1 MLHAILAVSL
11 IGGAFGY
18 LKKSI
23 GSVTYTT
30 STSAL
35 DGKRRQVAR
44 QKVTEVR
51 NPNTVSQIM
60 QRMKLAPAQRFFAAF
75 EKAAGSVQ
83 NNPLSH
89 SFEGYEYD
97 TKNRMRFMQLALQ
110 GDPKA
115 YIPKGYEGAAPGI
128 YQISEG
134 SLPNLPSGS
143 TDSSD
148 RVLCEVNEALTANHI
163 SVLTANGVELGDQIT
178 IVGLVSKVSGTY
190 EAQFARVI
198 VGVGNEWEFNGGIDL
213 EGVSLTEQG
222 INFANA
228 AGDVA
233 CAAFILSRGTSSAN
247 AKRSTAIMTL
257 APDYESLMSPEAM
270 QAAIDSYLNDITYN
284 SLNSDWYLNQGSSQ
298 AFNGEVAA
306 LDVMVSNGAGLDAD
320 DRFLIG
326 KQLTNGRIVTM
337 NVFTTDGTESSQ
349 AYTVSDNGKVKA
361 ATYPTGGESVPI
373 TGAQVL
379 AGITAAGYDAGATV
393 KFSEAVAAQGGF
405 TVES

>member
-1 MLHAILAVSL
+1 MATSL

-51 NPNTVSQIM
+51 NPNTVAQIM
-60 QRMKLAPAQRFFAAF
+60 QRMKLAPAQRFYAAF

-97 TKNRMRFMQLALQ
+97 AKNRMRFMQLALQ

-115 YIPKGYEGAAPGI
+115 YVPKGYEGAAPGI
-128 YQISEG
+128 YQVSEG
-134 SLPNLPSGS
+134 SLPSLPSGS
-143 TDSSD
+143 TDSNN
-148 RVLCEVNEALTANHI
+148 RVMCEVNVPMTTDNIAVL
-163 SVLTANGVELGDQIT
+163 SVNGVTVGDQIT
-178 IVGLVSKVSGTY
+178 LVGLVSKISGLY
-190 EAQFARVI
+190 EAEFARII
-198 VGVGNEWEFNGGIDL
+198 VREGANWEFTGGSDL
-213 EGVSLTEQG
+213 ESVILTEEG
-222 INFANA
+222 INFEGA

-233 CAAFILSRGTSSAN
+233 CAAFILSRGADTSS
-247 AKRSTAIMTL
+247 AKRSTAVMTI
-257 APDYESLMSPEAM
+257 APAFESLMSPEAM
-270 QAAIDSYLNDITYN
+270 QAAIDSYLNNTTYN
-284 SLNSDWYLNQGSSQ
+284 SLNSDWYLNQGTSQ
-298 AFNGEVAA
+298 AYNGEIAA
-306 LDVMVSNGAGLDAD
+306 VDVIATNGAGLEID

-326 KQLTNGRIVTM
+326 KQLRNGRIVTM
-337 NVFTTDGTESSQ
+337 NVFTRDGQANSQ
-349 AYTVSDNGKVKA
+349 AYLVSDTGVVSL
-361 ATYPTGGESVPI
+361 ATYPTGGESTPV

-379 AGITAAGYDAGATV
+379 AGITAAGLDAGTTVQFTEAIAT
-393 KFSEAVAAQGGF
+393 QGGF
-405 TVES
+405 TVNNG

>member
-1 MLHAILAVSL
+1 MATSL
-11 IGGAFGY
+11 VGGAFGM
-18 LKKSI
+18 LRRSI

-51 NPNTVSQIM
+51 NPNTVGQIM
-60 QRMKLAPAQRFFAAF
+60 QRMKLAPAQSFYAAF

-89 SFEGYEYD
+89 SFEGYEYNA
-97 TKNRMRFMQLALQ
+97 KNRMRFMQIALQ

-115 YIPKGYEGAAPGI
+115 YVPKGYEGAAPGI
-128 YQISEG
+128 YQVSEG
-134 SLPNLPSGS
+134 SLPSMPSGS
-143 TDSSD
+143 TESSET
-148 RVLCEVNEALTANHI
+148 VLCQVGTDLTTANI
-163 SVLTANGVELGDQIT
+163 NNLSDLGVDLGDQIT
-178 IVGLVSKVSGTY
+178 IVALAAKGTGSY

-198 VGVGNEWEFNGGIDL
+198 VGVGNQWELNGGADIED
-213 EGVSLTEQG
+213 VTLTADG
-222 INFANA
+222 IIFADA
-228 AGDVA
+228 AGPVA
-233 CAAFILSRGTSSAN
+233 CAAFIVSRGVSTNN
-247 AKRSTAIMTL
+247 AKRSTAVMTI
-257 APDYESLMSPEAM
+257 APDFESLMSPEAM
-270 QAAIDSYLNDITYN
+270 QAAIDSYLNNTTYN
-284 SLNSDWYLNQGSSQ
+284 SLNSDWYLNQGSAQ

-306 LDVMVSNGAGLDAD
+306 LDVVVSNGAGLETD

-326 KQLTNGRIVTM
+326 KQLSNGRIVTM

-349 AYTVSDNGKVKA
+349 AYTVSDSGKVKA

-379 AGITAAGYDAGATV
+379 AGITAAGYDAGTTV
-393 KFSEAVAAQGGF
+393 KFSEAVAVQGGF

>member
-1 MLHAILAVSL
+1 MFLATSL

-18 LKKSI
+18 LKRSI

-60 QRMKLAPAQRFFAAF
+60 QRMKLAPAQRFYAAF

-97 TKNRMRFMQLALQ
+97 AKNRMRFMQLALQ

-115 YIPKGYEGAAPGI
+115 YVPKGYTGAAPGI
-128 YQISEG
+128 YQVSEG
-134 SLPNLPSGS
+134 SLPSLPSGV
-143 TDSSD
+143 SSEGSS
-148 RVLCEVNEALTANHI
+148 LCVVGTALTAENV
-163 SVLTANGVELGDQIT
+163 SALRNFGVELGDQISCLT
-178 IVGLVSKVSGTY
+178 LTEDDGKY
-190 EAQFARVI
+190 NANFARII
-198 VGVGNEWEFNGGIDL
+198 VGVGNDWDVNAEMLARFAGIEL
-213 EGVSLTEQG
+213 KTQG
-222 INFANA
+222 ISFEDEVGNC
-228 AGDVA
+228 A
-233 CAAFILSRGTSSAN
+233 CVAFILSRGIDTSS

-257 APDYESLMSPEAM
+257 APDYESLMSPEAL
-270 QAAIDSYLNDITYN
+270 QAAIDSYLNDTTYN

-306 LDVMVSNGAGLDAD
+306 LDVVVSNGAGLETD
-320 DRFLIG
+320 DRFLVG
-326 KQLTNGRIVTM
+326 KQLRNGRIVEI
-337 NVFTTDGTESSQ
+337 NVFTTDGTAGSQ
-349 AYTVSDNGKVKA
+349 AYTVSDDGEVQA

>member
-1 MLHAILAVSL
+1 MATSL

-51 NPNTVSQIM
+51 NPNTVAQIM
-60 QRMKLAPAQRFFAAF
+60 QRMKLAPAQRFYAAF

-97 TKNRMRFMQLALQ
+97 AKNRMRFMQLALQ

-115 YIPKGYEGAAPGI
+115 YVPKGYTSAAPGI
-128 YQISEG
+128 YQVSEG
-134 SLPNLPSGS
+134 SLPSLPSGIVEGES
-143 TDSSD
+143 Q
-148 RVLCEVNEALTANHI
+148 VLCSVNSDLTSQNITNLRALD
-163 SVLTANGVELGDQIT
+163 VELGDQIT
-178 IVGLVSKVSGTY
+178 IVALVPKNSGTY
-190 EAQFARVI
+190 VAQFARVI
-198 VGVGNEWEFNGGIDL
+198 VGVGNKWELNSGSAIEDITLKANGIDF
-213 EGVSLTEQG
+213 SD
-222 INFANA
+222 A
-228 AGDVA
+228 AAPVA
-233 CAAFILSRGTSSAN
+233 CAAFILSRGMDTNN

-270 QAAIDSYLNDITYN
+270 QAAIDSYLNDTTYN

-298 AFNGEVAA
+298 AFNGEVDT
-306 LDVMVSNGAGLDAD
+306 LDVIANNGAGKEID

-326 KQLTNGRIVTM
+326 KQLVNGRIVTM
-337 NVFTTDGTESSQ
+337 NVFTSDGTESGQ
-349 AYTVSDNGKVKA
+349 AYLVSDTGRVSLA
-361 ATYPTGGESVPI
+361 VYPGGTEAVPV

-379 AGITAAGYDAGATV
+379 AGITAAGYDAGTTV
-393 KFSEAVAAQGGF
+393 LFSAAVAEQGGF
-405 TVES
+405 TPGNV

>member
-1 MLHAILAVSL
+1 MATSL

-51 NPNTVSQIM
+51 NPNTVGQIL
-60 QRMKLAPAQRFFAAF
+60 QRMKLAPAQRFYAAF

-89 SFEGYEYD
+89 SFEGYEYNA
-97 TKNRMRFMQLALQ
+97 KNRARFMQLALQ

-115 YIPKGYEGAAPGI
+115 YVPKGFEGAAPGV

-134 SLPNLPSGS
+134 SLPSLPSGVAS
-143 TDSSD
+143 DAGSVILDVGSGITASSI
-148 RVLCEVNEALTANHI
+148 EALQAY
-163 SVLTANGVELGDQIT
+163 GVEVGDQIT
-178 IVGLVSKVSGTY
+178 IVALLPIAGGMYK
-190 EAQFARVI
+190 AAFARCIVNNGNTFEYTNDPDEVI
-198 VGVGNEWEFNGGIDL
+198 SNVAIYSD
-213 EGVSLTEQG
+213 G
-222 INFANA
+222 INFGNNS
-228 AGDVA
+228 VA
-233 CAAFILSRGTSSAN
+233 CAAFIVSRGVSTNN

-270 QAAIDSYLNDITYN
+270 QAAIDSYLNNTTYN
-284 SLNSDWYLNQGSSQ
+284 SLNSDWYLNQGTSQ
-298 AFNGEVAA
+298 VYNGEVAA
-306 LDVMVSNGAGLDAD
+306 VDVIATNGAGLEID

-326 KQLTNGRIVTM
+326 KQLRDGRIVTM
-337 NVFTTDGTESSQ
+337 NVFTSDGQASSQ
-349 AYTVSDNGKVKA
+349 AYLVSDTGKVKL
-361 ATYPTGGESVPI
+361 ATYPTGGESVPV

-379 AGITAAGYDAGATV
+379 AGITAAGLDAGTAV
-393 KFSEAVAAQGGF
+393 LFSAAIAEQGGF